1 MLVDSRLR
9 LYAKDSDQGCN
20 SGKNQISILPPFNI
34 EDYLPFYTDK
44 FIIIFFFFPFCAIY
58 TTFFVFC
65 YCILPYVYWLYIP
78 IVFVEF
84 IIDKNI

>member
-34 EDYLPFYTDK
+34 EDYLPFYTDIK
-44 FIIIFFFFPFCAIY
+44 VYYYLLFFFFSFCAIY
-58 TTFFVFC
+58 TTFFFFC
-65 YCILPYVYWLYIP
+65 YFILPYVY
-78 IVFVEF
+78 
-84 IIDKNI
+84 

>member
-44 FIIIFFFFPFCAIY
+44 FIIIFFFHFVLFILLFLFSVIVSYLMY
-58 TTFFVFC
+58 TDYTFLLF
-65 YCILPYVYWLYIP
+65 L
-78 IVFVEF
+78 
-84 IIDKNI
+84 